1 MNDVQIVREKVA
13 FEVEARGL
21 KFTATYLT
29 EPKGDAVI
37 EITRDGVIVRS
48 LLWPAY
54 KIWNIAAH
62 ADDIAADLEYG
73 LTAAGATGFGGN
85 VYQPEQS

>member
-1 MNDVQIVREKVA
+1 MTEIVRDKVA
-13 FEVEARGL
+13 FECEARGL

-29 EPKGDAVI
+29 EPKGDALI
-37 EITRDGVIVRS
+37 EITRNGEMVKS

-62 ADDIAADLEYG
+62 ADDIAADIEDG
-73 LTAAGATGFGGN
+73 LATAGATGFGGN
-85 VYQPEQS
+85 VYSPEASS